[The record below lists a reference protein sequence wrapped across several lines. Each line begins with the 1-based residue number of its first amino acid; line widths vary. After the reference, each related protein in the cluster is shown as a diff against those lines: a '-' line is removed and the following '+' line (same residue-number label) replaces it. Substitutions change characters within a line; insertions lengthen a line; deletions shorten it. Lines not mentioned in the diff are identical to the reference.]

1 MLYKYE
7 ATNLNGERQTG
18 EIDAANLEIAINSL
32 QRRNLII
39 ISIEPAEKISFF
51 AKNIRF
57 FERVRARDIVLLSR
71 QLSTLFEAKVPV
83 LESFKLLSA
92 ESENST
98 LRRKLSQVVEDIEGG
113 ISMSQAMAKHPDV
126 FSKFYVSM
134 VRSGEESGRLEEIFL
149 ELADHLERS
158 YELTSKARNALLY
171 PAFVIVVFIAVVIIM
186 MIFVI
191 PRLETILSEA
201 GQNVPVFTKIIIGI
215 SKFLKDFGPI
225 LLLGLVVGLVILWR
239 YIRTKPGKMAFSRFQ
254 LDIPYAGALFRKFYL
269 ARVADNMKIL
279 LSSGISMVRTLE
291 ITADVV
297 GNKVYEKILSQATD
311 AVKGGSSLS
320 EALAKYEDI
329 PLLVSKMAKIGEES
343 GKLNFML
350 ETLARFYKR
359 EVDSIV
365 ENMVAL
371 IEPAMIIVLGTMVA
385 LLLLSILGPIY
396 NLSGSI

>member
-1 MLYKYE
+1 
-7 ATNLNGERQTG
+7 
-18 EIDAANLEIAINSL
+18 
-32 QRRNLII
+32 
-39 ISIEPAEKISFF
+39 
-51 AKNIRF
+51 
-57 FERVRARDIVLLSR
+57 
-71 QLSTLFEAKVPV
+71 
-83 LESFKLLSA
+83 
-92 ESENST
+92 
-98 LRRKLSQVVEDIEGG
+98 
-113 ISMSQAMAKHPDV
+113 
-126 FSKFYVSM
+126 
-134 VRSGEESGRLEEIFL
+134 
-149 ELADHLERS
+149 
-158 YELTSKARNALLY
+158 
-171 PAFVIVVFIAVVIIM
+171 M

-201 GQNVPVFTKIIIGI
+201 GQNVPIFTKVIIGI

-225 LLLGLVVGLVILWR
+225 LLLGLAVGLVMLWR
-239 YIRTKPGKMAFSRFQ
+239 YIRTKPGRMAFSRFQ

-269 ARVADNMKIL
+269 ARVADNMRIL

-297 GNKVYEKILSQATD
+297 GNRVYEKILSQATD

-320 EALAKYEDI
+320 EALAKYDDI